1 MVWGGISGCA
11 RARSFP
17 LGRARAYLPE
27 GRNTLNPK
35 LQATGVA
42 TLARGVGRAI
52 SELPHADQ
60 GTEEG
65 LWPEEACLVFILIGV
80 RLV

>member
-35 LQATGVA
+35 LRRMASIEPIRLKAKPPVCRPLSGPAFEPWSQTPS
-42 TLARGVGRAI
+42 VG
-52 SELPHADQ
+52 EKQLP
-60 GTEEG
+60 
-65 LWPEEACLVFILIGV
+65 LV
-80 RLV
+80 

>member
-1 MVWGGISGCA
+1 MGRECVSASMAPNDLDEGAIA
-11 RARSFP
+11 RLQLRYAVN
-17 LGRARAYLPE
+17 L
-27 GRNTLNPK
+27 K